1 MCTAGNQGF
10 PRSTFSSELND
21 YFFCV
26 QEGIFSAC
34 KVWGT
39 KYEDDVAVRF
49 EGACGPCNE
58 KAMQLYEEVVD
69 EYIKVAKEE
78 LFKLVDTAFSGS
90 EKGGVDMRALDKSL
104 KERGVELMGQWDL
117 TDEQR
122 ENLSRA
128 PMQAAYSH
136 ASRASALGQGARTT
150 GAFPSSVSSSS
161 SSAAQRKRGRAPSPP
176 SEPSAVETKDASA
189 GAAAGAG
196 SGTKKSRP
204 DSLSQAKRDAQEEV
218 RRRKEGFMQPSSGA
232 ASSGGSSSGSKKN
245 SRASRGPAAGRD
257 RAKSPEMEMDE
268 EEEEEEAEPEPEPS
282 PAKRRRKAVAIT
294 IDAGPTGGKARAPP
308 VLSSRKRKVGDIG
321 GSKGKSSAGADGE
334 TALERSKRESK
345 EALAQRAAEYVA
357 NLEARGGAGSSAK
370 GRRKS
375 GRGK

>member
-1 MCTAGNQGF
+1 M
-10 PRSTFSSELND
+10 
-21 YFFCV
+21 

-150 GAFPSSVSSSS
+150 GAQVQGSRSDHL
-161 SSAAQRKRGRAPSPP
+161 AAPRARRLQRW
-176 SEPSAVETKDASA
+176 
-189 GAAAGAG
+189 AAAC
-196 SGTKKSRP
+196 
-204 DSLSQAKRDAQEEV
+204 
-218 RRRKEGFMQPSSGA
+218 
-232 ASSGGSSSGSKKN
+232 
-245 SRASRGPAAGRD
+245 GPC
-257 RAKSPEMEMDE
+257 
-268 EEEEEEAEPEPEPS
+268 
-282 PAKRRRKAVAIT
+282 
-294 IDAGPTGGKARAPP
+294 
-308 VLSSRKRKVGDIG
+308 
-321 GSKGKSSAGADGE
+321 
-334 TALERSKRESK
+334 
-345 EALAQRAAEYVA
+345 
-357 NLEARGGAGSSAK
+357 
-370 GRRKS
+370 
-375 GRGK
+375 